1 MSLDKSVKVLK
12 YVILSGFIWTAAGF
26 LIGAIFGI
34 VMTWE
39 NNNMRLDSPQGSYRF
54 WGWFTGLY
62 AAAVALPIGILLGLN
77 IGLTRND
84 RPANLETVGETQK

>member
-1 MSLDKSVKVLK
+1 MSLNRTVKVLK

-54 WGWFTGLY
+54 WACFTGVY
-62 AAAVALPIGILLGLN
+62 AAAIAFPIGIFVGLI
-77 IGLTRND
+77 IGLTRKD
-84 RPANLETVGETQK
+84 RPANLEEIEEKEK